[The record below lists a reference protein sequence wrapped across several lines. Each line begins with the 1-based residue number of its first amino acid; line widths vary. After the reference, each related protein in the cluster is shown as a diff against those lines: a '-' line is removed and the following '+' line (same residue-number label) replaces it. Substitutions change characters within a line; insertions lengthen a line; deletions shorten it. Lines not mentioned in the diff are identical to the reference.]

1 MSSSKNEKPFWI
13 QIWAQ
18 DDTRKIKLTVASIAA
33 IAMVGLIVTFQNL
46 ADDQI
51 QTQVEVAELAPI
63 TVFPDFAS
71 IQNLSL
77 KKRQFFDYLED
88 YVLAENESIIRAR
101 NELKRYVAIADSGVE
116 FSERERYWLLNL
128 ADDYRIE
135 SEKHSEREILNELM
149 LRIDVLPASLALAQ
163 AANESAWGTSRFALQ
178 GNNVF
183 GQWCYE
189 AGCGIIPAQRKT
201 GASHEVRSFETI
213 ASSVQA
219 YFLNINTHASYSYLR
234 DLRSRMR
241 ARNLPFDP
249 MSLAIGLG
257 RYSERGDNYVNEVQ
271 RIILQNDLRKRDRE
285 IDI

>member
-1 MSSSKNEKPFWI
+1 M
-13 QIWAQ
+13 
-18 DDTRKIKLTVASIAA
+18 
-33 IAMVGLIVTFQNL
+33 QNL

-63 TVFPDFAS
+63 TVFPNFAS

-77 KKRQFFDYLED
+77 KKRQFFDYLEE
-88 YVLAENESIIRAR
+88 YVLAENESIIWTR

-201 GASHEVRSFETI
+201 GASHEVR
-213 ASSVQA
+213 
-219 YFLNINTHASYSYLR
+219 L
-234 DLRSRMR
+234 
-241 ARNLPFDP
+241 
-249 MSLAIGLG
+249 SLIH
-257 RYSERGDNYVNEVQ
+257 
-271 RIILQNDLRKRDRE
+271 I
-285 IDI
+285 

>member
-63 TVFPDFAS
+63 TVFPNFAS

-189 AGCGIIPAQRKT
+189 AGCGIIPAQRKP

>member
-63 TVFPDFAS
+63 TVFPNFAS